1 LVADALADL
10 EDLPESDEREAARAL
25 LLAERAAIQID
36 AMDLAAARGTA
47 AASKAAWQRAGDAAG
62 VMHATSLDGI
72 VDVLHGDIDTGLARI
87 NEAAREARDAGYED
101 VGVTAYR
108 DAVTAAVRVMAY
120 GSAEASLREGLRY
133 ADAIEQSHCRHVM
146 GAAAALVDWAS
157 GRWDAALSGGE
168 QELVDRGCGR
178 GSIGAEV
185 ALGFVVFGRGD
196 SGRAR
201 SLLGTA
207 LAAGERS
214 EAIDLIL
221 PALWGLAEADVLAGE
236 PVAAMERCRL
246 AFELAARVGERALL
260 APFAVTGVRAS
271 LAAGRPDAAEHW
283 AAEVTAYLEPWASI
297 LRPAI
302 HHANGL
308 VRLAAGSTQGARE
321 ALEAAVRGWDHRNRI
336 WESTWARLDLANCLL
351 RSNRLAEATAYL
363 ATASETAA
371 RLQSPPLLARAA
383 ELTRVAHRHGPLD
396 EPWRPLTT
404 REFEVARLIADG
416 LTNAEIAGAL
426 GIAPKTASAHV
437 EHILAKLGVARRA
450 EIATWVATVV
460 RPGQDTE
467 SRQQVAVAHR

>member
-1 LVADALADL
+1 
-10 EDLPESDEREAARAL
+10 
-25 LLAERAAIQID
+25 
-36 AMDLAAARGTA
+36 
-47 AASKAAWQRAGDAAG
+47 
-62 VMHATSLDGI
+62 
-72 VDVLHGDIDTGLARI
+72 
-87 NEAAREARDAGYED
+87 
-101 VGVTAYR
+101 
-108 DAVTAAVRVMAY
+108 MAY
-120 GSAEASLREGLRY
+120 ESAAASLREGLRY

-146 GAAAALVDWAS
+146 GAAAAVVDWAS

-185 ALGFVVFGRGD
+185 ALGFVAFGRGD
-196 SGRAR
+196 VGHAR

-236 PVAAMERCRL
+236 PMPAVDRCTV

-271 LAAGRPDAAEHW
+271 LAAGRPDGAERW
-283 AAEVTAYLEPWASI
+283 AADVTTYLEPWASV

-302 HHANGL
+302 DHASGL

-321 ALEAAVRGWDHRNRI
+321 SLEAAVGGWDQRNRI
-336 WESTWARLDLANCLL
+336 WESTWARLDLASCLL
-351 RSNRLAEATAYL
+351 RSNRLAEATGHL

-383 ELTRVAHRHGPLD
+383 DLSRVAHRHGSLD

-416 LTNAEIAGAL
+416 LTNGEIAGELA
-426 GIAPKTASAHV
+426 IAPKTASAHV

-450 EIATWVATVV
+450 EIAAWVANIPRATNASATKDDVV
-460 RPGQDTE
+460 LAR
-467 SRQQVAVAHR
+467 R